1 MDRIELAKALTRSA
15 AAENKSEKR
24 TATVQV
30 SGVATSDSADGVVM
44 VDMGG
49 DSVTYDD
56 TQAVPIPTTVSVKQG
71 DTVSILLTGAEGTAK
86 TPLVIGVVGRGDE
99 TQTSIEKAQSD
110 VDEAKT
116 DIAQAQEDISGAKAS
131 IKAISDKAIAGVD
144 IEYAQSTSNTDAPT
158 SGWQTDAP
166 AWKEGTYIWQRTATT
181 NADGVTSYSAA
192 LCITGVKGERGDD
205 GDDAVSLYIESSNGT
220 AFKNASIAT
229 TLTID
234 IYVGGELITDSSH
247 LKEKFGSGA
256 YLQWRQKPEG
266 STSWSP
272 IPSTDPRLSDNG
284 FIFTLSANDVQDRTV
299 FSCDLI
305 F

>member
-1 MDRIELAKALTRSA
+1 MDRLELAKALTRSA

-30 SGVATSDSADGVVM
+30 SGIATSDSADGVVM

-99 TQTSIEKAQSD
+99 AQASIEKAQSD
-110 VDEAKT
+110 IEQAHT
-116 DIAQAQEDISGAKAS
+116 DITGAKES
-131 IKAISDKAIAGVD
+131 IKKVSDKAIAGVD
-144 IEYAQSTSNTDAPT
+144 VEYAQSTSQTDAPT

-234 IYVGGELITDSSH
+234 IYVGGELITDSAAM
-247 LKEKFGSGA
+247 KKKFGDSA

-284 FIFTLSANDVQDRTV
+284 FIFTLSANDVQNRTV

>member
-1 MDRIELAKALTRSA
+1 MDRLELAKALTRSA

-30 SGVATSDSADGVVM
+30 SGIATSDSADGVVM

-56 TQAVPIPTTVSVKQG
+56 TQSVPIPTTVSVKQG

-99 TQTSIEKAQSD
+99 AQASIEKAQSD
-110 VDEAKT
+110 IEQAQT
-116 DIAQAQEDISGAKAS
+116 DITGAKES
-131 IKAISDKAIAGVD
+131 IKKVSDKAISGVD
-144 IEYAQSTSNTDAPT
+144 VEYAQSTSQTDAPT

-181 NADGVTSYSAA
+181 NAYGVTSYSAA

-234 IYVGGELITDSSH
+234 IYVGGELITDSGKM
-247 LKEKFGSGA
+247 KEKFGDGA

-266 STSWSP
+266 ATSWSS
-272 IPSTDPRLSDNG
+272 IPSTDSRLSDNG
-284 FIFTLSANDVQDRTV
+284 FIFTLSANDVQYRTV